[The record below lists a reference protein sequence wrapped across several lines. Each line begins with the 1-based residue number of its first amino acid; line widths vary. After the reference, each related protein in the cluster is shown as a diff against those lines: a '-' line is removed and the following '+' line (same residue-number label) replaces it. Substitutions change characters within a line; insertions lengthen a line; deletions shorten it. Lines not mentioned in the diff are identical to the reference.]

1 MCDVPHVG
9 HQVAGMGNG
18 NVGVG
23 CLAPLGTGDEVFEV
37 LVIAGLPIHLFHDLA
52 VDLFDDETAAMPL
65 SDYSQVLSV
74 LDAGRILLLVLD

>member
-1 MCDVPHVG
+1 
-9 HQVAGMGNG
+9 
-18 NVGVG
+18 
-23 CLAPLGTGDEVFEV
+23 LAPLGTGDEVFVV
-37 LVIAGLPIHLFHDLA
+37 LVIASLPIHLFHDLA